1 LSLTLP
7 PIKEEG
13 SKQNKVAKEG
23 SRLSLD
29 LRSGKSNNKEQRSLT
44 VGAPESN
51 NDTTTLDGGSSG
63 DLKKKGRSNTLPLT
77 TPKKEPPE
85 KKGRKKEKCTI
96 M

>member
-7 PIKEEG
+7 PIEEEG

-51 NDTTTLDGGSSG
+51 DTTTSDGGSSG